1 MNLNCELV
9 NLNVCNGDCLGR
21 DHVPAVLREVRHP
34 VRGPDAQLGRHAAG
48 SGRLPRVDAVV
59 RGRAHDQHVPAV
71 GHQTQEPDGDARPA
85 AARAEGD
92 RRQHAVLQQDVRTA
106 PQAEY
111 PSDSIEGA
119 SRRHRWPLHPRTRRQ
134 QLDEIVQ

>member
-1 MNLNCELV
+1 M
-9 NLNVCNGDCLGR
+9 NLNVCNGDCAGR
-21 DHVPAVLREVRHP
+21 DHVPAVLREGGNP

-48 SGRLPRVDAVV
+48 SGRLPGVDAVV

-71 GHQTQEPDGDARPA
+71 GHQTQEPDGDARSA

-92 RRQHAVLQQDVRTA
+92 RRQHAVLQQDVRA
-106 PQAEY
+106 ASEAEY

-119 SRRHRWPLHPRTRRQ
+119 TSRHRRPLHHRTV
-134 QLDEIVQ
+134 DNY